1 MCQRGF
7 ALAIGR
13 SAPVSAASLA
23 LQGLRPVADQAQQNP
38 AADGSAHPR
47 ARSPAGTVSATIR
60 PATLADIKALAAIE
74 AGAFRSDLLT
84 VRALK
89 HLTARA
95 NAATLVH
102 VASGGAISGYA
113 VVLFHRQRPA
123 ARLYSIAVAS
133 GYCRLGHGAA
143 LLAAAEQAAAGR
155 GANAMTLEVRADS
168 TAAQHLY
175 ATHGYSV
182 CGRRR
187 RYYADGTDAWKMR
200 KQLLPRKHVADAVSE
215 LKDTHVIKA

>member
-1 MCQRGF
+1 M
-7 ALAIGR
+7 
-13 SAPVSAASLA
+13 
-23 LQGLRPVADQAQQNP
+23 ADQHQRDHT
-38 AADGSAHPR
+38 ADESAHPR
-47 ARSPAGTVSATIR
+47 TQSPAGAVSSTIR
-60 PATLADIKALAAIE
+60 PATLTDIAALAAIE

-89 HLTARA
+89 HLIKRA

-102 VASGGAISGYA
+102 VTSGGAISGYA

-133 GYCRLGHGAA
+133 GYCRLGYGAA
-143 LLAAAEQAAAGR
+143 LLLAAEQAAVDH

-175 ATHGYSV
+175 VTHGYSV
-182 CGRRR
+182 CGKRQ

-200 KQLLPRKHVADAVSE
+200 KQLLPQKHVADGVSK
-215 LKDTHVIKA
+215 LKDAHVIKA

>member
-1 MCQRGF
+1 M
-7 ALAIGR
+7 
-13 SAPVSAASLA
+13 
-23 LQGLRPVADQAQQNP
+23 ADQHQRDHG
-38 AADGSAHPR
+38 ADGSTPPR
-47 ARSPAGTVSATIR
+47 AQSPAGAVSATIR
-60 PATLADIKALAAIE
+60 PATLADIGVLAAIE

-89 HLTARA
+89 HLIKRA

-133 GYCRLGHGAA
+133 GYCRLGYGAA
-143 LLAAAEQAAAGR
+143 LLLAAEQAAADN
-155 GANAMTLEVRADS
+155 GAKTMTLEVRTDS

-182 CGRRR
+182 CGKRQ

-200 KQLLPRKHVADAVSE
+200 KQLLPRKHAAADVSE
-215 LKDTHVIKA
+215 PKDAHVIKA